1 MKTMSVKVFTRIV
14 CLIMAVAMAVSL
26 VGCGVDI
33 TSVGLPTD
41 IVLEKGETQQLNI
54 EYGTD
59 DKAEQ
64 EKIAE
69 AASKLN
75 LTWTSSDETVAT
87 VDETG
92 LVTAVGAGE
101 ADVTVSVADAN
112 ISSTTHVKVV
122 ITPTGVEAPDSIE
135 LVTNGE
141 NSKALGAKMT
151 PEDATEVKLAY
162 ESSDE
167 NVATVDENGVV
178 TAVADGECVITTY
191 VTADIPATAEN
202 AEAKPV
208 VDEVASSEAEVADSA
223 ADSEAPDNAAASK
236 PEDTTDSSFGV
247 VPDGLSAETKVT
259 VTTKVEQIALSKTEG
274 VLTVGNSV
282 TITATVTPD
291 NATNATVNWTSS
303 DEKVATVDSNGKVT
317 AVAVGNATIKA
328 TSESDGD
335 VSADYALTV
344 NKAAAKPATRYS
356 GTTSSA
362 GAATTPSY
370 TAPSAPSA
378 STPTYVPEPA
388 PAPAPA
394 PAPDPAP
401 APAEPSQPSGGS
413 SPDYSGSSGFDANL
427 GSWSEGSGIDWTQGA
442 TRS

>member
-1 MKTMSVKVFTRIV
+1 MKFSKIQSPGTFTRIA

-75 LTWTSSDETVAT
+75 LTWSSSDEEVAT

-101 ADVTVSVADAN
+101 ADITVSVADAN
-112 ISSTTHVKVV
+112 ISSTTHIKVV
-122 ITPTGVEAPDSIE
+122 ILPTGVEAPETLSLE
-135 LVTNGE
+135 LNGE
-141 NSKALGAKMT
+141 ATKALGAKMT
-151 PEDATEVKLAY
+151 PEDATDVKLAY
-162 ESSDE
+162 LSSDE
-167 NVATVDENGVV
+167 SVATVDESGNV
-178 TAVADGECVITTY
+178 TAVGVGECTITTTI
-191 VTADIPATAEN
+191 VADTTATAED
-202 AEAKPV
+202 AGV
-208 VDEVASSEAEVADSA
+208 
-223 ADSEAPDNAAASK
+223 DSEML
-236 PEDTTDSSFGV
+236 V
-247 VPDGLSAETKVT
+247 VPENAKAETKVT
-259 VTTKVEQIALSKTEG
+259 VGKAIESITLDSNEG
-274 VLTVGNSV
+274 VLTVGN
-282 TITATVTPD
+282 TH
-291 NATNATVNWTSS
+291 
-303 DEKVATVDSNGKVT
+303 
-317 AVAVGNATIKA
+317 TIKA
-328 TSESDGD
+328 TVFPEDATDKAVTWKSSDESIATVDAEGNVTAKDTGNVTIMAVNSDGD
-335 VSADYALTV
+335 VSSTYELTV

-356 GTTSSA
+356 GTTCSA

-378 STPTYVPEPA
+378 STPTYVPA

-394 PAPDPAP
+394 PAPDPAPAP